1 MNFPC
6 PTYRMCLGALVL
18 LAALSLARVA
28 SGALVT
34 GEIVDQSTGKP
45 LPARLYIQSD
55 AGRWFFPTSSA
66 PGASA
71 VRYQKQAGKAT
82 NSIERHTTLSAHPF
96 TVELEP
102 GGYTFTVERG
112 KEFHPLEKRVEV
124 GNEPLRVK
132 LPLRRWINM
141 AARGWFSGDTHS
153 HRDPADLPNVML
165 AEDLNVAHPMIY
177 WTTVD
182 SVPPTHSQR
191 NFKGD
196 FGAAPVELD
205 PTHVW
210 FPRNT
215 EYEIFTTAGKQHT
228 LGALLLINHKTV
240 FDIPV
245 LPLRRVAERA
255 HAEGALLDLEKHNWE
270 WSMAIVP
277 LVKPDLFELANNHL
291 WRTEF
296 AYRDWA
302 VPAPSWMGIG
312 TGRDTERNWALYG
325 FANYYALLNCGFR
338 LQPAAGTA
346 NGVHPVPLGFGR
358 VYVHLDG
365 AFRYD
370 AWMKGLAAGRSFVT
384 TGPML
389 LAEFDGKLPGHRFE
403 TKGSNARSV
412 RIEGKV
418 LSENPV
424 TSIEILHNGGDVVE
438 PLTPT
443 SKKNGDGAFEADFGK
458 AVPIKGTSWLAVR
471 CWEERPGGRMRF
483 AHTAPVWVDNPDA
496 PLRPRKREVEWLIQR
511 TRDEIARSEALL
523 PPEAQAEYREA
534 LAAWEA
540 LARDAR

>member
-1 MNFPC
+1 MG
-6 PTYRMCLGALVL
+6 LGAALLV
-18 LAALSLARVA
+18 AALSLARIA
-28 SGALVT
+28 PGAVVT
-34 GEIVDQSTGKP
+34 GEIVDEASGKP

-55 AGRWFFPTSSA
+55 SGRWFFPTSSA

-112 KEFHPLEKRVEV
+112 KEYFPLEKRVTV
-124 GNEPLRVK
+124 DKEPLRVK
-132 LPLRRWINM
+132 LPLRRWIDM

-165 AEDLNVAHPMIY
+165 AEDLNVAHPMVY

-182 SVPPTHSQR
+182 NVPPSRSQK
-191 NFKGD
+191 NFKGNFD
-196 FGAAPVELD
+196 AAPVQLD
-205 PTHVW
+205 ATHVW

-215 EYEIFTTAGKQHT
+215 EYEIFTTAGKSHT

-240 FDIPV
+240 FDVPA

-277 LVKPDLFELANNHL
+277 LVKPDLFELSNNHL
-291 WRTEF
+291 WRTQF
-296 AYRDWA
+296 AYTDWA
-302 VPAPSWMGIG
+302 VPAPAWMGIG
-312 TGRDTERNWALYG
+312 TGRDNERNWALYG

-365 AFRYD
+365 AFHYD

-389 LAEFDGKLPGHRFE
+389 LAEFDQKLPGHRFE
-403 TKGSNARSV
+403 LHGAPV
-412 RIEGKV
+412 RVEVKV
-418 LSENPV
+418 LSEQPIKSV
-424 TSIEILHNGGDVVE
+424 EIIRNGDVIEPVSTIKNQTRDGTFETRVVE
-438 PLTPT
+438 YI
-443 SKKNGDGAFEADFGK
+443 SVQGSGW
-458 AVPIKGTSWLAVR
+458 VAVR

-483 AHTAPVWVDNPDA
+483 AHTAPVWVDNPND
-496 PLRPRKREVEWLIQR
+496 PLRPKKREVEWLIQR
-511 TRDEIARSEALL
+511 TRDEIARSAGLFS
-523 PPEAQAEYREA
+523 PEAQAEYREA

-540 LARDAR
+540 LARDAQ

>member
-1 MNFPC
+1 MFANSSIFQIGVC
-6 PTYRMCLGALVL
+6 AAWLVADLSQAGVARGAI
-18 LAALSLARVA
+18 
-28 SGALVT
+28 VT
-34 GEIVDQSTGKP
+34 GEIVDVASGKP
-45 LPARLYIQSD
+45 LPARLYIQSES
-55 AGRWFFPTSSA
+55 GRWFFPASSV
-66 PGASA
+66 PDGTA

-82 NSIERHTTLSAHPF
+82 NSVEQHTTLSPHPF
-96 TVELEP
+96 TVQLEP
-102 GGYTFTVERG
+102 GSYTFTVERG
-112 KEFHPLEKRVEV
+112 KEFHPFEKRVEV
-124 GNEPLRVK
+124 GNEPLRVM

-141 AARGWFSGDTHS
+141 AARGWFSGDTHT

-165 AEDLNVAHPMIY
+165 AEDLNVVHPMIY
-177 WTTVD
+177 WTTAD
-182 SVPPTHSQR
+182 DVPPSRSSR

-196 FGAAPVELD
+196 FNAAPIEVD
-205 PTHVW
+205 ATHVW

-215 EYEIFTTAGKQHT
+215 EYEIFTTARKQHT

-240 FDIPV
+240 FDLPA

-296 AYRDWA
+296 AYTNWA

-312 TGRDTERNWALYG
+312 TGRDSEWNWALYG

-346 NGVHPVPLGFGR
+346 NGVHPVPMGFGR
-358 VYVHLDG
+358 VYVQLEG
-365 AFRYD
+365 PFRYD

-389 LAEFDGKLPGHRFE
+389 LAEFDSKLPGHRFDLKDSP
-403 TKGSNARSV
+403 TRRV
-412 RIEGKV
+412 RVEAKV
-418 LSENPV
+418 LSEQPV
-424 TSIEILHNGGDVVE
+424 KRIEILRNGDVVE
-438 PLTPT
+438 LLSPV
-443 SKKNGDGAFEADFGK
+443 SNKNGDGAFEADFGK
-458 AVPIKGTSWLAVR
+458 TVSIQGTSWLAVR

-483 AHTAPVWVDNPDA
+483 AHTAPVWFDAPDA
-496 PLRPRKREVEWLIQR
+496 PLRPKKREVEWLLQR

-523 PPEAQAEYREA
+523 PPEALAEYRESLTA
-534 LAAWEA
+534 YET
-540 LARDAR
+540 LARQAQ